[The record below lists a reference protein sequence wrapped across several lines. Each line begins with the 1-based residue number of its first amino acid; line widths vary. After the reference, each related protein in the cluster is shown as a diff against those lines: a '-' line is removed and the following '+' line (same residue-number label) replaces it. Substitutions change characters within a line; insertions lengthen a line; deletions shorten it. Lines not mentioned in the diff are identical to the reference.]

1 VVLPPPLNQV
11 PGKNAD

>member
-11 PGKNAD
+11 PGKKAD